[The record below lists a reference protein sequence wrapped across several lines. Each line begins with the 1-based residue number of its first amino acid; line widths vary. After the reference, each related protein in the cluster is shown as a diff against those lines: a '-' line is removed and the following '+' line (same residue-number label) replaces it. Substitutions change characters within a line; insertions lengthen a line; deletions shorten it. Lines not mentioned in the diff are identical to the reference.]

1 MTHPYHSREVWVLDL
16 LYKTFKNSF
25 LIILS
30 FSLTNLRRNSL
41 FPLTVLS
48 VKNSINWNGR
58 PHDLSN
64 SCLLYL
70 RLLSY
75 FTSYRAHT
83 RAWAQRNVVIF
94 QKTTSKKRKNWKIDL
109 LTLGFEPPPLLVLLH
124 WMMLRS
130 ILRRFWT
137 GNVRGRRFAIL
148 IFFKFVILRHEKCQ
162 RRKKTGRFFNW
173 VQNRPETGRD
183 GCVRP

>member
-1 MTHPYHSREVWVLDL
+1 MRGRLQLDNRRDPFAERIISMSGSPYKAELALYNKIVFAYILTCIWILQWHIHTILERVWVLDL

-83 RAWAQRNVVIF
+83 RAWAQRDVVMCHFDPRFHIHA
-94 QKTTSKKRKNWKIDL
+94 KSKIP
-109 LTLGFEPPPLLVLLH
+109 E
-124 WMMLRS
+124 
-130 ILRRFWT
+130 
-137 GNVRGRRFAIL
+137 
-148 IFFKFVILRHEKCQ
+148 
-162 RRKKTGRFFNW
+162 KKTPIIKNSSISRRVEKYRF
-173 VQNRPETGRD
+173 RR
-183 GCVRP
+183 